1 MTKDRTFIVELVV
14 ENLYRLT
21 AAHVKLDPKG
31 GLVVVSGKN
40 KQGKTSLLR
49 AVAGVLGGA
58 NHVAEDPIHTASD
71 TGTGRVAIRLD
82 NGFHIERQ
90 CTPSNPK
97 GKLVV
102 TGPDGT
108 RGSQSTLNDWLGP
121 LAFDPMAFYGLS
133 VARQTEILLG
143 LGKDPKLPAK
153 LDKLNAERKQLYDDR
168 IPSNRRLQRAQRH
181 TPPEGERP
189 EPVDVSAEVRQLK
202 GLQEQKEVRDD
213 VVLRGAQHRTTAA
226 QQKDWRAAKIQTIER
241 LEADLQEAIGK
252 RDALQVAMEDSE
264 AEAERLDGVAAGMLD
279 PTEEIAAVQARLS
292 LADTL
297 QEALEPWHEHDRA
310 QVERQ
315 EAEAEAE
322 VLTAQIQKVDKKKA
336 NLLKNAGI
344 EIPGLSFD
352 ANGAALLN
360 NQPLELASH
369 REQAIMAAQVGTM
382 ADTGLSA
389 ILIDEANSLDDD
401 GMREMAELA
410 EEKDCQIFVVR
421 IEPTTA
427 GELIVVD
434 DGVAKN
440 IARPSLPVASGQA
453 VLERHRVRPVGAR

>member
-1 MTKDRTFIVELVV
+1 MTEERTFIVELVV

-121 LAFDPMAFYGLS
+121 LAFDPMAFFGLPLP
-133 VARQTEILLG
+133 RQTEILLG

-189 EPVDVSAEVRQLK
+189 EPVDVTAENEELTTLLEQRQR
-202 GLQEQKEVRDD
+202 RD
-213 VVLRGAQHRTTAA
+213 
-226 QQKDWRAAKIQTIER
+226 ER
-241 LEADLQEAIGK
+241 LESFGEIKTRAGSNATAISAATALIDSLEDQKADAELRLLGLKDKQADLGK
-252 RDALQVAMEDSE
+252 EFRGAEKALAQPEVA
-264 AEAERLDGVAAGMLD
+264 D
-279 PTEEIAAVQARLS
+279 PTEEIAAVQARLA

-352 ANGAALLN
+352 TDGAALLN

-382 ADTGLSA
+382 ADTGLST

-401 GMREMAELA
+401 GMREMAALA
-410 EEKDCQIFVVR
+410 EEKDCQIFLVR

-434 DGVAKN
+434 DGVAQN
-440 IARPSLPVASGQA
+440 AEGGTP
-453 VLERHRVRPVGAR
+453 